1 MTHSST
7 RSPRAGAV
15 VRRALALTLVAVAPV
30 AGCISRDVA
39 ALEPSTKT
47 SFEVVVPQQSID
59 KIDLLLVIDDSRSM
73 ADKQRILADAV
84 PDLVVG
90 LLRPR
95 CLDAQ
100 TRAPTGGRA
109 DPTKDA
115 RDACPAGSEPEFK
128 PISDMHV
135 GIVSTSL
142 GSVPGAGGKAITCA
156 ADVENRRG
164 HLVAQRANGERV
176 VEAGPHGF
184 LSWYPAVPRNDDKR
198 RHPDPEGP
206 KIGDIERLST
216 ALAEMVVGVGQR
228 GCGLE
233 AQLES
238 AYRFLVQPDPWARL
252 VRDGD
257 RVRYPADGE
266 DIDADLLAQRA
277 AFLRPDSLVAVI
289 MLTDEDDSWPDPLAF
304 DGSAWRFAEASFGG
318 NEGDGAFRATRA
330 CEADPASEACT
341 SCALAPADPSCSPP
355 RYRAAEDDINVRF
368 HAMKRRYGVEPRF
381 PIQRYVD
388 GLTAPRVP
396 SRGKEHDA
404 SGRYAPTP
412 ACTNPLFAA
421 RLPTKVGDDLCRLP
435 RGPRN
440 RDLVYFGVIGGVA
453 PPLLPEKGGAEA
465 VDWTRVLG
473 RDPARFDE
481 TGIDPHMRQSTS
493 PRAGLPSP
501 GSAETDPVHGREWD
515 TRGTDLQYACTFDL
529 FEQSATGP
537 KPVRQACEDKRLC
550 DCPGD
555 GRSPVCAPD
564 DPNVQVKGKAYP
576 TVRELWV
583 ARELGDHAV
592 VASLC
597 PKQLTRPADDDYG
610 YRPAARAIV
619 DRLAD
624 GLVSQCLPR
633 ALATAADGT
642 VSCAVVAT
650 MPDAGPS
657 SACRDLFGLSPA
669 PAELV
674 AELRAEDGDDVA
686 PRPSCLVPQLV
697 VPAGQTCTREAEKIG
712 FCYVEGANAR
722 CSHALQLS
730 EASSRLVNARF
741 TLHCIQQTGTQ

>member
-1 MTHSST
+1 MTDTTT
-7 RSPRAGAV
+7 RPPRAGAWL
-15 VRRALALTLVAVAPV
+15 RRAIAFTCLAAAPV
-30 AGCISRDVA
+30 AGCISRDVTA
-39 ALEPSTKT
+39 IEPSTKT

-59 KIDLLLVIDDSRSM
+59 KVDLLLVIDDSRSM

-95 CLDAQ
+95 CLDVL

-109 DPTKDA
+109 DPAKDA
-115 RDACPAGSEPEFK
+115 RDACPTGTEPEFK
-128 PISDMHV
+128 PITDMHV

-142 GSVPGAGGKAITCA
+142 GSVPGQGGKPITCA
-156 ADVENRRG
+156 GADENRRG
-164 HLVAQRANGERV
+164 QLVAQRAGGERV
-176 VEAGPHGF
+176 TEAGPHGF
-184 LSWYPAVPRNDDKR
+184 LSWYPDVPRNRDKR
-198 RHPDPEGP
+198 RHPEPQGA
-206 KIGDIERLST
+206 KLGDIDRLST
-216 ALAEMVVGVGQR
+216 LLADMVVGVGQS

-238 AYRFLVQPDPWARL
+238 AYRFLVQPDPWSRL

-257 RVRYPADGE
+257 KVRYPDDGV
-266 DIDADLLAQRA
+266 DIDGDLLAQRA

-289 MLTDEDDSWPDPLAF
+289 MLTDEDDAWADPLAF
-304 DGSAWRFAEASFGG
+304 DGSAWRFAEAHFGG
-318 NEGDGAFRATRA
+318 NEDDGAYRATRA
-330 CEADPASEACT
+330 CETDPVSDACT
-341 SCALAPADPSCSPP
+341 SCALAPSDPACAPP

-388 GLTAPRVP
+388 GFTAPRVP

-404 SGRYAPTP
+404 SGRYAPSP
-412 ACTNPLFAA
+412 SCTNPLFAA
-421 RLPTKVGDDLCRLP
+421 RLPTNTGDDLCRLP

-440 RDLVYFGVIGGVA
+440 RDLVYFGIIGGVA
-453 PPLLPEKGGAEA
+453 PTLLPEKGGAEA

-481 TGIDPHMRQSTS
+481 TGIDPHMRQSTT
-493 PRAGLPSP
+493 PRPGLPAP
-501 GSAETDPVHGREWD
+501 GSAQTDPIHGREWD
-515 TRGTDLQYACTFDL
+515 TGGTDLQYACTFDL
-529 FEQSATGP
+529 FEQSAAGP
-537 KPVRQACEDKRLC
+537 KPVRKACEDKRLC

-583 ARELGDHAV
+583 ARELGDHAI

-633 ALATAADGT
+633 GLEIAPDGT
-642 VSCAVVAT
+642 VSCVVVAT
-650 MPDAGPS
+650 LPDEGPS
-657 SACRDLFGLSPA
+657 SACRDLHGLAPA
-669 PAELV
+669 PPELV
-674 AELRAEDGDDVA
+674 ADLRAADEADAA
-686 PRPSCLVPQLV
+686 PRPTCLVPQIA
-697 VPAGQTCTREAEKIG
+697 VPTGQTCTREDKIG
-712 FCYVEGANAR
+712 FCYVEGASAR

-730 EASSRLVNARF
+730 EASSQLVNARF
-741 TLHCIQQTGTQ
+741 TLHCIQQSGTQ